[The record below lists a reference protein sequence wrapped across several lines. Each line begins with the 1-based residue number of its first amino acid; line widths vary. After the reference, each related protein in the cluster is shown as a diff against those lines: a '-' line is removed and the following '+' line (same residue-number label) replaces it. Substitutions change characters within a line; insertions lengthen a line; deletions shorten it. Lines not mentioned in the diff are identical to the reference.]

1 MTNLKIYLLLF
12 VQYLNVSFVILLSDV
27 TDKVFSKRPTG
38 LIAAFGDFN
47 ADKYTDVFVISDNGK
62 TLYVY
67 LADIEEEF
75 KETKLMTL
83 EDSDLHISS
92 VVPADFDGDLQM
104 DVMVTLHKK
113 GDSSYKVSPRIYW
126 GQGSSLNTTTGGFLK
141 LPDMTDQPLLMD
153 KNADMIPDLFGEKSP
168 GGRYFWIFRT
178 DRNFTEEKQT
188 VPTGQ
193 TTLASLRTPQ
203 SGAFVDLNN
212 DLTADLCVVSK
223 ADSTQLEYWTNQNGD
238 LTWKNTIP
246 VTYEKELKV
255 IGQFVFADFD
265 GDLYTDVLVPACLD
279 EKCAQSVLLVYT
291 NKKWVKLPVDL
302 SYSLRSWNFIPP
314 NQSGAPDFLTVP
326 ITLRVG
332 DFNLD
337 GFPDL
342 LGVVGNATGNL
353 HRAVIMYNNQCP
365 GDCGGF
371 SRTFVIDWDTW
382 LESHDHRAL
391 LPAFYDLRDNGIL
404 DIIVT
409 SIDGKGAPTTEVRE
423 HKFVDDACFMKVMV
437 VSGRCDYQCP
447 AGRKPYGVNQPGP
460 VVRYKTTDLSGD
472 PQHKIA
478 FQLSQSAYMPLQLP
492 YSVFGL
498 GQTPNFVD
506 TLEVG
511 IPTNT
516 SKRLNHAWTSV
527 IPNSQLLI
535 IPHPIN
541 DPTKWTNKLFVTPS
555 RLMMLTGA
563 ALLGTCGFIAGI
575 VGVLHWRDKIEDKK
589 EKRQEAQKFHFDA
602 M

>member
-1 MTNLKIYLLLF
+1 MKMTSFKHFLFIY
-12 VQYLNVSFVILLSDV
+12 VQFLCFYSVFLLSDV
-27 TDKVFSKRPTG
+27 TNKVFSKVPTG
-38 LIAAFGDFN
+38 IIAAFGDFD
-47 ADKYTDVFVISDNGK
+47 ADKYTDVFVISDDGK
-62 TLYVY
+62 SLSVY
-67 LADIEEEF
+67 LADIEKDF
-75 KETKLMTL
+75 KETKLL
-83 EDSDLHISS
+83 VLDSNDLHISS

-104 DVMVTLHKK
+104 DVMITLHKK
-113 GDSSYKVSPRIYW
+113 GGTSYTVSPRIYW

-153 KNADMIPDLFGEKSP
+153 KNADMIPDLFGEKAP
-168 GGRYFWIFRT
+168 GERYFWIFRT
-178 DRNFTEEKQT
+178 DRNFTEEKQGL
-188 VPTGQ
+188 PQGQ
-193 TTLASLRTPQ
+193 TTLAPLRTPQ
-203 SGAFVDLNN
+203 SGAFVDLDN

-223 ADSTQLEYWTNQNGD
+223 TDNTQLEYWTNQNGN
-238 LTWKNTIP
+238 LTWKETIT
-246 VTYEKELKV
+246 VKYEKELKV

-265 GDLYTDVLVPACLD
+265 GDLYADVLVPACLD
-279 EKCAQSVLLVYT
+279 EACTQSLILVYWQT
-291 NKKWVKLPVDL
+291 NQKWVKLPVGL
-302 SYSLRSWNFIPP
+302 SYGQRTWNFIPQD
-314 NQSGAPDFLTVP
+314 QSGAPEFLKVP

-342 LGVVGNATGNL
+342 LAVVGNATGNL
-353 HRAVIMYNNQCP
+353 HRAVIMYNNLCG

-371 SRTFVIDWDTW
+371 ARTFSIDWDTW

-404 DIIVT
+404 DVIVT
-409 SIDGKGAPTTEVRE
+409 SIDSTGASKTEVRE
-423 HKFVDDACFMKVMV
+423 HDFVDDACFMKVTV
-437 VSGRCDYQCP
+437 VSGLCDYNCP
-447 AGRKPYGVNQPGP
+447 GDRKPYGVNQPGP

-506 TLEVG
+506 TLQVG

-516 SKRLNHAWTSV
+516 SEKLTRDWTSV

-535 IPHPIN
+535 IPYPIN
-541 DPTKWTNKLFVTPS
+541 DPS
-555 RLMMLTGA
+555 R
-563 ALLGTCGFIAGI
+563 
-575 VGVLHWRDKIEDKK
+575 VSQGVVIKTT
-589 EKRQEAQKFHFDA
+589 
-602 M
+602 